1 MFKDDNL
8 KFISYV
14 LSIGVLIILTFCM
27 MQVFILGGDIPFLDQ
42 LGIGIGGKTNK
53 GEFVY
58 DTPPQKIIK
67 DGKDYQANIKTN
79 LGQFTV
85 ELFEENAPITVNNFV
100 FLSSEGYYDGI
111 KVHRVLK
118 DFLFQTGDR
127 TTLSDNKSLYGTGG
141 PGYVL
146 SDEVNWESLNLD
158 PLKIQTLTSEGY
170 VSKQGL
176 ISKPLQKFSIAMANS
191 GPNSNGSQFFI
202 VTADNTDKKLD
213 DIKGK
218 YTVFGKVVDGFD
230 TIESINFA
238 EVDVSNKNAP
248 LPYKDILIERIDI
261 IELEKNI

>member
-14 LSIGVLIILTFCM
+14 LAIGVLIILTFCM
-27 MQVFILGGDIPFLDQ
+27 MQVFILGGDIPFLNE
-42 LGIGIGGKTNK
+42 LGIGQGGSNK
-53 GEFVY
+53 GEFSY
-58 DTPPQKIIK
+58 EDPPQKIIK
-67 DGKDYQANIKTN
+67 EDKDYQAIIKTN
-79 LGQFTV
+79 LGSFTI
-85 ELFEENAPITVNNFV
+85 ELYEENAPNTVNNFV
-100 FLSSEGYYDGI
+100 FLSSEGFYDGV

-127 TTLSDNKSLYGTGG
+127 YTLTDNKTLYGTGG
-141 PGYVL
+141 PGYVF
-146 SDEVNWESLNLD
+146 SDEINWESLNLEAS
-158 PLKIQTLTSEGY
+158 TLQSLAAAGY
-170 VSKQGL
+170 VSTPGL

-230 TIESINFA
+230 TIESINSA
-238 EVDVSNKNAP
+238 EVDISNKNAP
-248 LPYKDILIERIDI
+248 LPYKDIVISRIDI
-261 IELEKNI
+261 VELEKNL